1 MSSFLS
7 AQRSGKRRILVAAVE
22 RVHIILINYLLPYI
36 KSFKSSA
43 MERDDVIK
51 NVRACLISS
60 KGGVKIDDLNKDYKM
75 LIDKSIPY
83 WKFGCGSLGEFLRT
97 VPGIRMSTRGSEC
110 YVEAMPTSESAHIS
124 NLIAR
129 QKTGSKKPKKLM
141 NTHKSTPSR
150 HPMMTRSYN
159 PATRI
164 NNYAPYSQ
172 IIGRQNI
179 PVPAMSTKIT
189 IYQNNDRP
197 RYIQPNFG
205 VPPTSPSK
213 RLNDRQ
219 TNLVV
224 LTNQSVIKP
233 RDDSH
238 LQNNEKVTTSVIN
251 QKPKTVN
258 NNMEILP
265 KGKASSLSERL
276 KATPTLPS
284 LLNLPTSIS
293 PPQQS
298 EVLSPL
304 SPGQVLADY
313 NNKPY
318 QHSPVI
324 TSTPVTNRKFGPK
337 SQPLDPR
344 DELQRKASALSLPD
358 PVYQICPMVP
368 NKNAKE
374 RTVYARVKVGP
385 HSYSN
390 YPDDARTE
398 DEAKK
403 MAARLALQDLTEKY
417 GSPFTLNETKDR
429 HIIRDRVLFIV
440 DAHPSG
446 IFMHQVPIYYKQ
458 QYRETLPKNWEKII
472 EECTAIVVEK
482 GVDNSIILRRYV
494 PPIEPARETTPSKTP
509 DKVQLHPIGRAEP
522 GQLELPDD
530 VFWIVYVTCVISTVE
545 VWGRI
550 VGDSYSDEFDIMTSE
565 MAQHYGKIQQSTKS
579 VLIEIGNYYV
589 VFEDDSWHRVCC
601 IDYDS
606 ATGIAT
612 VSFIDHGDADSF
624 HHSKLHVLEKQFCVL
639 PAQALRMCFSG
650 LEDFGD
656 CDSIQT
662 EIEKLILDRAL
673 YVEIVNRDEK
683 DNDGPFITGVFYDT
697 HGQHDINLNSELSKQ
712 ILQQIVVAPTFDVAG
727 QVSEVFISHVEE
739 DGDVFVQV
747 QSESMKIL
755 VSLLNRLVSTGLN
768 DQEVKNCAVT
778 TVDVSKT
785 YFVCV
790 NNNWYRGKIVTPSD
804 NTYNQLSAFLIDFGK
819 TVITTKENLLSLERL
834 SEILAKFPAQALKVH
849 LDNIDKSMFNEAM
862 VARLTELAPKG
873 EPLLVK
879 VVSPGNEAPV
889 VELFKRIQPSN
900 MLVSINNTLTL
911 EDELARSHGDGN
923 NNTKPR
929 KRLERA
935 NSRLVGTEGEEVKL
949 LKPPKISGIG
959 EYFDVHVSM
968 AAHPGNFTIQPF
980 DDKRSLETMMMQL
993 QETCRAYKGPVP
1005 TVETIREGKL
1015 YAAKHT
1021 DGNWYRV
1028 CVSGVMKEQMV
1039 SVYFCDFGDVSVL
1052 PLDKLQPLKSQFLE
1066 LPYQAIKARLAG
1078 IQPVNRDW
1086 TVEDSMW
1093 FQDMVVEKNF
1103 VSIVVESKSDGLT
1116 PAETVLGLKLVDVK
1130 TSEDIYIDRLL
1141 VEEGRAK
1148 FVD

>member
-1 MSSFLS
+1 
-7 AQRSGKRRILVAAVE
+7 
-22 RVHIILINYLLPYI
+22 
-36 KSFKSSA
+36 
-43 MERDDVIK
+43 MEKEDVIK

-75 LIDKSIPY
+75 LIDKNIPY
-83 WKFGCGSLGEFLRT
+83 RIFGCSSLIEFLRT
-97 VPGIRMSTRGSEC
+97 VPGIRMSMKGPEC

-141 NTHKSTPSR
+141 NTRRSTPSR
-150 HPMMTRSYN
+150 HPMTTRSYN
-159 PATRI
+159 PAPRI
-164 NNYAPYSQ
+164 NNYTPYSQ
-172 IIGRQNI
+172 IIGRQNV
-179 PVPAMSTKIT
+179 PAPAMSTKIT

-197 RYIQPNFG
+197 RFIQPNFG
-205 VPPTSPSK
+205 VPPPTSPNK
-213 RLNDRQ
+213 RLKDRQ
-219 TNLVV
+219 ANLIV
-224 LTNQSVIKP
+224 LTNQSVNKP

-238 LQNNEKVTTSVIN
+238 LQNNEKVTTVIN

-265 KGKASSLSERL
+265 KARATSLSERL
-276 KATPTLPS
+276 KVTPNLPA

-304 SPGQVLADY
+304 SPGQVLADC

-324 TSTPVTNRKFGPK
+324 TSTPVTNIRKIVPK
-337 SQPLDPR
+337 SLPLDPR
-344 DELQRKASALSLPD
+344 DELQKKITTLNLSD
-358 PVYQICPMVP
+358 PKYQIFPMAAS
-368 NKNAKE
+368 KNGKEQTFYAK
-374 RTVYARVKVGP
+374 VKVGQ
-385 HSYSN
+385 HSYTT
-390 YPDDARTE
+390 YPDETRTE
-398 DEAKK
+398 EEAAK
-403 MAARLALQDLTEKY
+403 MAARLALQDLNDIY
-417 GSPFTLNETKDR
+417 GSPYILNETKDK

-440 DAHPSG
+440 DAHPNG

-458 QYRETLPKNWEKII
+458 QYKETLPKNWEKII

-494 PPIEPARETTPSKTP
+494 PPVEPVRETTPSKTP

-530 VFWIVYVTCVISTVE
+530 EFWIVYVTCVISTIEIWV
-545 VWGRI
+545 RL
-550 VGDSYSDEFDIMTSE
+550 VGDSYSEEFDIMTSE
-565 MAQHYGKIQQSTKS
+565 MAQHYGKIQQTAKS

-589 VFEDDSWHRVCC
+589 VFEDDSWHRVRC

-606 ATGIAT
+606 GTGIAT

-639 PAQALRMCFSG
+639 PAQALRMCFAG
-650 LEDFGD
+650 FEDFGD
-656 CDSIQT
+656 CDNIQT

-683 DNDGPFITGVFYDT
+683 DEDGSFITCVFYDT
-697 HGQHDINLNSELSKQ
+697 HGKCDINLNSELAKQ
-712 ILQQIVVAPTFDVAG
+712 IILQQIVVAPVFDVAG
-727 QVSEVFISHVEE
+727 QVSEVFISHVEG

-755 VSLLNRLVSTGLN
+755 VSLLNRLISTGLN

-785 YFVCV
+785 YFVSV
-790 NNNWYRGKIVTPSD
+790 NNNWYRGKIVTSSD
-804 NTYNQLSAFLIDFGK
+804 NTCNQLSAFLIDFGK

-834 SEILAKFPAQALKVH
+834 SEILAMFPAQALKVH
-849 LDNIDKSMFNEAM
+849 LHNIDKSMFNEAM
-862 VARLTELAPKG
+862 VSKLTELAPKG

-879 VVSPGNEAPV
+879 VVSPGNNVPV

-900 MLVSINNTLTL
+900 MLVSINHTLTL
-911 EDELARSHGDGN
+911 EEELARSHGDGN

-929 KRLERA
+929 KRIERV
-935 NSRLVGTEGEEVKL
+935 NSRLAGSEGDEVKS

-980 DDKRSLETMMMQL
+980 DDKHSLETMMMQL
-993 QETCRAYKGPVP
+993 QETCRAYKGPAPSVD
-1005 TVETIREGKL
+1005 TIREGKL

-1116 PAETVLGLKLVDVK
+1116 PADTVLGLQLVDVK
-1130 TSEDIYIDRLL
+1130 TSEDIYIHRLL